1 MFIVCGLWFALLTI
15 NYKQQTIN
23 QMKNIIIHPSY
34 FPSISHFVSIAKAD
48 LVTFEMEDNFQK
60 QTNRNRMYIYSPNGI
75 QLLNVPIKHSKEKH
89 QRMKEVKIEND
100 FDWQK
105 QHFKSLEAAY
115 RTSPF
120 FEYFE
125 DDILPIFKKKHTFLM
140 DLNLETMS
148 IVSKCLKLEFDYNE
162 TLEYFHQVDD
172 KIDYRNLISGKKD
185 TSQFESYMQVFGDK
199 YGYLNNLSILDLLF
213 NEGRYALDYLRKQE
227 L

>member
-1 MFIVCGLWFALLTI
+1 M
-15 NYKQQTIN
+15 N
-23 QMKNIIIHPSY
+23 NILIHPGY
-34 FPSISHFVSIAKAD
+34 FPSISHFVAIAQSD
-48 LVTFEMEDNFQK
+48 LVTFEMDDNFQK

-75 QLLNVPIKHSKEKH
+75 QLLNIPIKHSKEAH
-89 QRMKEVKIEND
+89 QKTKDVRLETA

-125 DDILPIFKKKHTFLM
+125 DDIAPIFQKKHTFLM

-148 IVSKCLKLEFDYNE
+148 IVSKCLGLEFDYNE
-162 TLEYFHQVDD
+162 TAEYFHEVTD
-172 KIDYRNLISGKKD
+172 KTDLRGLINGKKD
-185 TSQFESYMQVFGDK
+185 SSLFEPYTQVFEEK
-199 YGYLNNLSILDLLF
+199 HGYLNNLSILDLLF
-213 NEGRYALDYLRKQE
+213 NEGRFALDYLKKQT